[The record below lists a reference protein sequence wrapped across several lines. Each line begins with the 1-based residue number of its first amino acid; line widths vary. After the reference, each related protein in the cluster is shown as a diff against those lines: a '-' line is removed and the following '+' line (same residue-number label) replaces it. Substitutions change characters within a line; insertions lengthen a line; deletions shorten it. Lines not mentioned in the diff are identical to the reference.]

1 MNDLT
6 VRKCFEC
13 GHHTIARL
21 DGVRCAECGAA
32 TNYIGPATIVDRNRN
47 LIAEIKIKAKD
58 IEIVQTM
65 TKVLY
70 SLVDDECTPEW
81 IKVKIKSVA
90 LNKLEKG

>member
-6 VRKCFEC
+6 ARKCVLC
-13 GHHTIARL
+13 GHYTITRL
-21 DGVRCAECGAA
+21 DVEKCAKCWGVTSVVGL
-32 TNYIGPATIVDRNRN
+32 ATISDRNRN
-47 LIAEIKIKAKD
+47 LIAEIKIKD

>member
-1 MNDLT
+1 MFYVDTTQSQDLM
-6 VRKCFEC
+6 
-13 GHHTIARL
+13 ARNAQNVG
-21 DGVRCAECGAA
+21 GVTSVVGL
-32 TNYIGPATIVDRNRN
+32 ATISDRNRN
-47 LIAEIKIKAKD
+47 LIAEIKIKD